1 MAITRTAIVDDD
13 GTLTTGTIINNA
25 WKSELYDQIDAS
37 TGSVVQTTTST
48 GTQNN
53 FALTTGAGVLRC
65 NNATLL
71 TITGLSAGY
80 DGQRLVILSVGAGQ
94 VDLSHQAAGSTA
106 TNRLINFATVGVTS
120 LAAGVGTAILSYD
133 TTTGRWRLVHHEQ
146 GAWIAFTP
154 VLGGS
159 GGTSGQT
166 YTTQSGAYL
175 LRGRTLAVSGYVLL
189 SAKGTI
195 TTSVQIQ
202 GFPYAANATPSFNA
216 ATVGQMNTLATTWVS
231 LNGYVTGGNSAMNII
246 GRTVA
251 STTVAA
257 LTTTDISNTTDC
269 MFAATYPVA

>member
-25 WKSELYDQIDAS
+25 WKSELYDQIDAT
-37 TGSVVQTTTST
+37 TGAVIQTTTST

-166 YTTQSGAYL
+166 YTTQSGAYV
-175 LRGRTLAVSGYVLL
+175 LRGRTLTFSAYVLL

-195 TTSVQIQ
+195 TTFAQIQ
-202 GFPYAANATPSFNA
+202 GLPYAAAATPVFNA
-216 ATVGQMNTLATTWVS
+216 VSIGQINTLATTWVS
-231 LNGYVTGGNSAMNII
+231 VGGYIAGGASVVSLS

-251 STTVAA
+251 SATVLAVA
-257 LTTTDISNTTDC
+257 GTDISNTTEC
-269 MFAATYPVA
+269 MVSATYTVS